1 MDLGRLLGVGGEEVL
16 AGRPDGEDE
25 RQPRPLLPHLPQ
37 VVDLEPEAGRV
48 VQVGAERGVADQ
60 HGGVRLLHHQPQ
72 VGRAGVVVGPDP
84 VPLGEQE
91 LREAY
96 RGAGGRAEGHPGP
109 VELLQWDLGDD
120 HAGHDG
126 PVAADRDVGEG
137 HQVVGVAQVL
147 HEGDRTDVQV
157 PPDELLAE
165 ALRGVLGEL
174 QVEQGSRARQAPVE
188 RQAVQELDVADAGPA
203 ATVLVAFTGGDG

>member
-1 MDLGRLLGVGGEEVL
+1 MEVSETVAPRARAMPKSMRRGPSRASSTL
-16 AGRPDGEDE
+16 DGFTSRWTTPWPWTASSASARPAPRVRTAGSGS
-25 RQPRPLLPHLPQ
+25 
-37 VVDLEPEAGRV
+37 
-48 VQVGAERGVADQ
+48 
-60 HGGVRLLHHQPQ
+60 
-72 VGRAGVVVGPDP
+72 GPCS
-84 VPLGEQE
+84 VTAWES
-91 LREAY
+91 
-96 RGAGGRAEGHPGP
+96 
-109 VELLQWDLGDD
+109 
-120 HAGHDG
+120 
-126 PVAADRDVGEG
+126 G